1 MLAKKDAEE
10 AAALDELRALARK
23 ELADWYSRHD
33 DQVGQTKVS
42 NRFAIFYS
50 QKFHHFEKF
59 FSSVCFLLQTSR
71 GGIHRRER

>member
-42 NRFAIFYS
+42 NRFAQFTIFIAKKPFPILKS
-50 QKFHHFEKF
+50 F
-59 FSSVCFLLQTSR
+59 FKRLFSAADKQ
-71 GGIHRRER
+71 RRRS